1 MLICRIMPVLPF
13 LFLKVVDAKAFSDLP
28 LNAIYIRES
37 TENEIICVAILP
49 EVICNPKLL

>member
-1 MLICRIMPVLPF
+1 MLICRIVPVLPF

-49 EVICNPKLL
+49 AVICNPKLL